1 MMILTIR
8 TDKPESEVGLFDGEQ
23 QIDYYVWQAHRELAE
38 TIHQKLEDLLVKN
51 NKQLSDIRGVVVFR
65 GPGSFTGLRIGI
77 SLANALAAGCEIPI
91 VGGLGVDW
99 VASGVKKLCGGA
111 NDKSVVPY
119 YGAPVHI
126 TTPKK

>member
-1 MMILTIR
+1 MILTIR
-8 TDKPESEVGLFDGEQ
+8 TDKPVSEVGLFDGEEQ
-23 QIDYYVWQAHRELAE
+23 LDYYTWQAHRELAE

-51 NKQLSDIRGVVVFR
+51 NNKLSDIQGVVVFK

-77 SLANALAAGCEIPI
+77 SLANALAAGLEIPI
-91 VGGLGVDW
+91 IGEVGDDW
-99 VASGVKKLCGGA
+99 IASGIKKLGDGT
-111 NDKSVVPY
+111 NDKSVVPH